1 MAATHTGRRIT
12 TDMTQGA
19 IIPLIVRF
27 SMPLLAG
34 NLFQQLYNTVDC
46 VIVGNY
52 VGKEALAAIGSTG
65 FLINALIGFFM
76 GLSAGGAVVISQYFG
91 AKDYGRVGRTV
102 HTMLAGSLI
111 AGVSLIAF
119 GHFASPVMLRLM
131 ATPDDVF
138 GMADSYLRIY
148 FAGSL
153 FQLVYNVAAG
163 ILRAL
168 GDSRR
173 PLYFLIASS
182 LINVV
187 LDFVLVLGL
196 GMGIEGAAYATV
208 ISQAV
213 AMVLVLLVMLRTGEC
228 YRLVPARLR
237 IDGPCLARVL
247 RQGLPGGIQMSIT
260 AFSNVFVMSYINRF
274 GSSFMAGWACFGK
287 IDQFS
292 MLSLQSISLA
302 VTTFAGQNY
311 GALRLDRIKKGSA
324 VSLGLAL
331 SFGIVTILAFEFC
344 PRFLV
349 SLFNRDEEVL
359 FYGVCFLRAGAP
371 FYVFRC
377 LTMVFSGALRGL
389 GNAMAPTVVMLS
401 SFVAFRQL
409 YLFVITRLTASYVPM
424 LFAYPAGW
432 GLCGI
437 LMAVAYLAFT
447 RSRGFTGHFAGQ
459 AGGGSGKT
467 A

>member
-1 MAATHTGRRIT
+1 MQGTTRLKKEDT

-27 SMPLLAG
+27 SLPLLAG

-102 HTMLAGSLI
+102 HTMLAGSLV
-111 AGVSLIAF
+111 AGVFLIAF

-131 ATPDDVF
+131 STPDDVF
-138 GMADSYLRIY
+138 SMADSYLRIY

-173 PLYFLIASS
+173 PLYFLVASS
-182 LINVV
+182 LVNVA
-187 LDFVLVLGL
+187 LDFVFVLGL
-196 GMGIEGAAYATV
+196 GKGIEGAAYATV

-213 AMVLVLLVMLRTGEC
+213 AMVLVLVIMLRTKEC
-228 YRLVPARLR
+228 YRLRPRELR
-237 IDGPCLARVL
+237 IDRQCLARVL

-311 GALRLDRIKKGSA
+311 GALKLDRIRRGSA
-324 VSLGLAL
+324 IALGMALAVSVLL
-331 SFGIVTILAFEFC
+331 ILAFELA
-344 PRFLV
+344 PAPLV
-349 SLFNRDEEVL
+349 SLFNRDGEVL
-359 FYGVCFLRAGAP
+359 YYGACFIRVGAP

-377 LTMVFSGALRGL
+377 LTMVFAGVLRGL
-389 GNAMAPTVVMLS
+389 GNALAPTAVMLS
-401 SFVAFRQL
+401 SFVAFRQI
-409 YLFVITRLTASYVPM
+409 YLFVITRYTDSYVPM
-424 LFAYPAGW
+424 LFAYPVGW

-437 LMAVAYLAFT
+437 LMALAYLAYT
-447 RSRGFTGHFAGQ
+447 RSRSFTSHFSVTPNPSA
-459 AGGGSGKT
+459 
-467 A
+467 